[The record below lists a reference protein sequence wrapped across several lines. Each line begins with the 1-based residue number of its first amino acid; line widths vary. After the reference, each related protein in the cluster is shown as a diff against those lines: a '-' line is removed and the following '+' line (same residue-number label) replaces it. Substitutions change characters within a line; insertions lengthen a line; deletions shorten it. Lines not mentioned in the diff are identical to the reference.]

1 MIIELGHFAL
11 VFALLLSLAMAAIP
25 LWGAA
30 TAREGRMRFSKP
42 AAISI
47 SGLVTIAFFSLVHAY
62 ALSDFSVKMV
72 VENSHTMKPVLYKI
86 AAVWGNH
93 EGSMLL
99 WALILALW
107 TTRLAR
113 QKDIPLPLQARALGV
128 AGLLQAGFLS
138 FILFAS
144 SPFTR
149 LDPPAREGFDLNPV
163 LQDVLLAIH
172 PPVLYMG
179 YVGFAISFCLAAAAL
194 LEKKADSHWAGIL
207 RPYAMTAWI
216 FLTGGIALGSFWA
229 YYELGWGGFWFWDP
243 VENAS
248 LLPWLAGTA
257 LLHSVAVLEKRGAL
271 RGWTVF
277 LAILAFSLSLTGTF
291 LVRSGILTSVHAFAS
306 DPLRGVFILALLGL
320 MTGGALLLYAF
331 RAPYLKMAGVFRPVS
346 RESALLLNNV
356 FLFTVLATVFT
367 GTVYPVVLSA
377 LDLGTVT
384 VGPPY
389 YTLCLTPLLV
399 PFALLMGA
407 GPNLAWREAH
417 LAPVLK
423 KCALPFA
430 LAAGLA
436 VLPGLLRA
444 EFQPASTALIFAA
457 GYIGAATL
465 LDLFAKTHRLRNW
478 RLPAPFYGMI
488 LAHLGFALVL
498 AGATAATSWKSEETL
513 WMKPQQAL
521 AFAGYDITLRGVQAG
536 LGKNYDYDRAQLT
549 VAADGLALG
558 TLAPEKRWYPGA
570 QRATSETGMLTDGL
584 GIIYATLGDK
594 DAKDPSR
601 RVLRFYF
608 HPFILLL
615 PLGAAFIALGGAI
628 TLLRRKRGDHGA

>member
-1 MIIELGHFAL
+1 VIIELGHFAL
-11 VFALLLSLAMAAIP
+11 VFALLLTLPMAAVP
-25 LWGAA
+25 LWGALK
-30 TAREGRMRFSKP
+30 GRDGWMRFARP

-47 SGLVTIAFFSLVHAY
+47 SGLVTIAFFALVHAY
-62 ALSDFSVKMV
+62 ALSDFSVRMV
-72 VENSHTMKPVLYKI
+72 VENSHTMKPVIYKI

-107 TTRLAR
+107 TARLAR
-113 QKDIPLPLQARALGV
+113 AKDIPLALQARALGV
-128 AGLLQAGFLS
+128 AALLQTGFLS

-144 SPFTR
+144 SPFQR
-149 LDPPAREGFDLNPV
+149 LDPPPKEGLDLNPI

-179 YVGFAISFCLAAAAL
+179 YVGFAIAFCFAAAAL
-194 LEKKADSHWAGIL
+194 IEKKADSHWAGIL

-216 FLTGGIALGSFWA
+216 FLTCGIALGSFWA

-257 LLHSVAVLEKRGAL
+257 LLHSVAVLEKRGSL

-331 RAPYLKMAGVFRPVS
+331 RAPYLKMAGGFRPVS

-367 GTVYPVVLSA
+367 GTVYPVILSA

-399 PFALLMGA
+399 PFALLMGV

-423 KCALPFA
+423 KLAVPVV

-436 VLPGLLRA
+436 VLPGFLRS
-444 EFQPASTALIFAA
+444 EFQPAATALIFAA
-457 GYIGAATL
+457 GCIGAATL
-465 LDLFAKTHRLRNW
+465 QELFSKTNRFRHF
-478 RLPAPFYGMI
+478 RLPASFYGMV
-488 LAHLGFALVL
+488 LAHLGFAFML

-513 WMKPQQAL
+513 WMKPQQVL
-521 AFAGYDITLRGVQAG
+521 AFAGYDITFRGVQAG
-536 LGKNYDYDRAQLT
+536 LGKNFDFDRAQLT
-549 VAADGLALG
+549 VASEGLALG

-570 QRATSETGMLTDGL
+570 QRATTETGLLRDGL
-584 GIIYATLGDK
+584 GIVYATLGDT
-594 DAKDPSR
+594 DEKDPLR

-615 PLGAAFIALGGAI
+615 PFGVMLIALGGAVA
-628 TLLRRKRGDHGA
+628 LLRRKGGNHGA